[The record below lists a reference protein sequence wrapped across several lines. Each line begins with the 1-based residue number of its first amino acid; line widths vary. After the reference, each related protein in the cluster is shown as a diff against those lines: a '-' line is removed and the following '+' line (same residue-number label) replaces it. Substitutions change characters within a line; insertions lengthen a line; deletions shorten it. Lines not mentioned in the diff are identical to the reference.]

1 MSPKKSIIFCAPQD
15 YGISNSI
22 KDALE
27 NEGFE
32 VYFFPV
38 SDSPYKYKNLL
49 ERLQNLYR
57 KIFFKDS
64 NFKREL
70 KMKSRYTSL
79 LSLSNNIAYVDFALF
94 IRPDLFPEEFIT
106 LIKSKSNKLVGYQW
120 DGLDRFPNIY
130 KYLDYFDRFFVFDA
144 NDVDKHPELLP
155 LTNFFIPAKAISLKH
170 ESAYFIGSYDKYRF
184 NIALTIKNMLESLE
198 YNTNFSFVTKD
209 LREQKLLQK
218 SDFTTPLAIEYEEN
232 INNVKNSSL
241 VVDIHVPVHA
251 GLSFRIFEA
260 LCFNKKLIT
269 TNEAVRHY
277 DFYNPNNIFI
287 WNTTNSKQLNDF
299 LQAPFMDIPEQIKN
313 KYSFS
318 NWINYV
324 LDDNEYN
331 KIELP
336 VVY

>member
-15 YGISNSI
+15 YGISNTI

-57 KIFFKDS
+57 KTFFKDS

-79 LSLSNNIAYVDFALF
+79 LSLANNIANVDFALF
-94 IRPDLFPEEFIT
+94 IRPDLFPIEFIT

-120 DGLDRFPNIY
+120 DGLDRFPIIY
-130 KYLDYFDRFFVFDA
+130 NYMDYFDRFFVFDA
-144 NDVDKHPELLP
+144 NDIDKHPKLLP
-155 LTNFFIPAKAISLKH
+155 LTNFFIPAKNIRLKN

-184 NIALTIKNMLESLE
+184 NIALAIKNMLHSLK

-209 LREQKLLQK
+209 VREQKLLHA
-218 SDFTTPLAIEYEEN
+218 SDFTTQVAIDYAEN
-232 INNVKNSSL
+232 INKVNNSSL
-241 VVDIHVPVHA
+241 LVDIHVPVHA

-287 WNTTNSKQLNDF
+287 WNTTNGEQLNDF
-299 LQAPFMDIPEQIKN
+299 LKAPFMEVPEHIKN
-313 KYSFS
+313 KYSFL

-324 LDDNEYN
+324 LEHDKYTP
-331 KIELP
+331 IELP
-336 VVY
+336 VMK